1 MPACSCWSRR
11 RAHRSAWSD
20 WTAAFVQGMREHGWK
35 GLLQARRQLRGKILR
50 GANPG
55 DLPIEQPTKFELVIN
70 MKTEKALGVTIP
82 PTLLARAGEVIEG
95 SARSVKH
102 LKLLTLLGDAVA
114 WPMDARAKPRSMPAV
129 FARAIPSE
137 VLFVHLDGSLLLRRL
152 QQHGSGSRP
161 NRQLL
166 VAFPI

>member
-1 MPACSCWSRR
+1 MVGKNLFRL
-11 RAHRSAWSD
+11 
-20 WTAAFVQGMREHGWK
+20 AANY
-35 GLLQARRQLRGKILR
+35 ADKILR
-50 GANPG
+50 GANAG
-55 DLPIEQPTKFELVIN
+55 GLPVEQPTKFELVIN

-82 PTLLARAGEVIEG
+82 PTLLARRNEVLEG
-95 SARSVKH
+95 RARSVKH